1 MTRRLAP
8 YVQAAHGKILVGGE
22 PLVFHCNY
30 YNYFLQKTVLLDE
43 TLGMEEVIADAAYA
57 PVRAQLEAGARALGL
72 VTPAERRELAEHT
85 FAQLGF
91 GLVDLGDAIRGSGDA
106 RLPVSHY
113 GTCLRIAAGAEFA
126 GAASYFDAGYVAAAT
141 DFVRQG
147 PTSVGR
153 IVACQSLG
161 AAEGRVALAPRTED
175 PRFTSPGQGAHHDG
189 AVPPCSV
196 RSSIDE
202 PAILA
207 ALSGLDLAGN
217 EEGLVPRFN
226 VMLTHHYANFYNR
239 LSFEFL
245 HRMEGTGLLEAAE
258 ELLVEAGLRCAFHT
272 FGGIMTSAE
281 WDAVVRPR
289 CDTREDWVHG
299 MVATVNALGWGVYR
313 IHELVPGKRLVLRI
327 HDDYESSGYLG
338 MYGRAKR
345 PVSYLA
351 AGGAAGLMNLVYVG
365 DIAQAKAVDGSD
377 YERIFESEDRFRV
390 TQTRSFARGDAFTEI
405 VAER

>member
-8 YVQAAHGKILVGGE
+8 YVPAAHGKMLVGGE

-57 PVRAQLEAGARALGL
+57 SVRAQLEAGGRALGL

-91 GLVDLGDAIRGSGDA
+91 GLVDLGAALDGSGDA

-126 GAASYFDAGYVAAAT
+126 NAASYFDAGYVAAAS
-141 DFVRQG
+141 DFVRQSVS
-147 PTSVGR
+147 SVGR

-161 AAEGRVALAPRTED
+161 APEGRIALAARTGD
-175 PRFTSPGQGAHHDG
+175 ARFASPGQGAHHDG
-189 AVPPCSV
+189 PVPPRSV
-196 RSSIDE
+196 SSSVDE

-239 LSFEFL
+239 ISFEFL

-281 WDAVVRPR
+281 WDAVIRPQ
-289 CDTREDWVHG
+289 CKTSEDWVHG

-313 IHELVPGKRLVLRI
+313 VHELVPGKRLVLRI

-365 DIAQAKAVDGSD
+365 DIAQAKAVDSSD

>member
-8 YVQAAHGKILVGGE
+8 YTPAAHGKMLVGGE

-43 TLGMEEVIADAAYA
+43 TLGMEEVVADAAYA
-57 PVRAQLEAGARALGL
+57 SVRAQLEAGAQQLGL
-72 VTPAERRELAEHT
+72 ATPDERRALAEHT
-85 FAQLGF
+85 FAQQGF
-91 GLVDLGDAIRGSGDA
+91 GLVDLSGTGDA

-126 GAASYFDAGYVAAAT
+126 SAASHFDAGYVAAAT
-141 DFVRQG
+141 DFVRQAG
-147 PTSVGR
+147 PSVGR
-153 IVACQSLG
+153 IVSCQSMG
-161 AAEGRVALAPRTED
+161 APEGRVALAPRTGGAV
-175 PRFTSPGQGAHHDG
+175 FASPGQGAHHDG
-189 AVPPCSV
+189 PVPDRSV
-196 RSSIDE
+196 ATSVDE

-207 ALSGLDLAGN
+207 ALSGLDLGGN
-217 EEGLVPRFN
+217 EEGLVPRFG

-239 LSFEFL
+239 ISFEFL
-245 HRMEGTGLLEAAE
+245 RRMEGTGLLEAAE
-258 ELLVEAGLRCAFHT
+258 ELLTEAGLRCAFHT

-281 WDAVVRPR
+281 WDAVIRPQCR
-289 CDTREDWVHG
+289 TSEDWVHG

-313 IHELVPGKRLVLRI
+313 VHELVPGERLVLRI

-365 DIAQAKAVDGSD
+365 DIANAKDVDSGD
-377 YERIFESEDRFRV
+377 YERIFESDERFRV
-390 TQTRSFARGDAFTEI
+390 TQTRSFARGDAYTEI